1 MRRPMDTT
9 PRRRKLDL
17 LLASVAR
24 TPAVAPAA
32 VRKLPRLTS
41 RHARQVSTV
50 SPCAAC
56 GGSTRRMWR
65 CRAEP
70 GVIVLCEGCKLA
82 ALDDSFGA
90 IDAAALAVPSAV
102 ESNRRR
108 H

>member
-1 MRRPMDTT
+1 MDPI
-9 PRRRKLDL
+9 PRRRKIDL

-32 VRKLPRLTS
+32 ARRLPRLTS
-41 RHARQVSTV
+41 RQARQVSTLA
-50 SPCAAC
+50 PCAAC

-70 GVIVLCEGCKLA
+70 GPVVLCETCKLA
-82 ALDDSFGA
+82 AFDDSFGS
-90 IDAAALAVPSAV
+90 IDAASLSEPSAI